1 MIPLLMLIA
10 LLLVPAI
17 PAATAQENPRDF
29 SDMPV
34 MVVYCDTDPGRIN
47 PGGGKDPSPESLIA
61 SGQCTPAEGVG
72 LTFVLA
78 DDDWD
83 FETDKP
89 ADEIDWEVEDDSWF
103 ERCDIAAD
111 GTCALNSPVG
121 FDMVIGVVL
130 HENTV
135 KPGYT
140 PAFFPATTHNFT
152 EFAGYGLALIPEDGY
167 TGTATDVGDHQTLAL
182 NVTQNH
188 DPANVLTE
196 WEFND
201 SDDDDIYL
209 ATNSDGWV
217 SNVIAA
223 DDRIEIELV
232 NVNDDAAVTVGCS
245 GVDDAAITIEFEMN
259 DDNTLVLQVPDTES
273 DIRCDLIISN

>member
-1 MIPLLMLIA
+1 MIRLLMLIA
-10 LLLVPAI
+10 MLILPAT
-17 PAATAQENPRDF
+17 PQATAEETRRDF

-61 SGQCTPAEGVG
+61 SGECTPAEGVA

-83 FETDKP
+83 FEKDKP
-89 ADEIDWEVEDDSWF
+89 ADEIDWDVKDDAWF

-121 FDMVIGVVL
+121 LDVIIGVVL

-135 KPGYT
+135 KPGYV
-140 PAFFPATTHNFT
+140 PAFFPATTHNFS
-152 EFAGYGLALIPEDGY
+152 EFAGYGLALIPEEGY
-167 TGTATDVGDHQTLAL
+167 TGTATEVGDHQTLAL
-182 NVTQNH
+182 KITHN
-188 DPANVLTE
+188 DEPGKVLTE

-201 SDDDDIYL
+201 KEHDIYL

-217 SNVIAA
+217 SNIIAA
-223 DDRIEIELV
+223 DDRVDINLV
-232 NVNDDAAVTVGCS
+232 NVSDDAEVTIGCS
-245 GVDDAAITIEFEMN
+245 GVDDPAIAIEFEVDEDN
-259 DDNTLVLQVPDTES
+259 DLVLQVPDTES
-273 DIRCDLIISN
+273 DIRCDLIITD